1 MAGAVIHATKENW
14 DDEVMKSPIPV
25 LVDFWAEYCKP
36 CRDLAPVLEELAAE
50 LAGRLKIVKV
60 DAQECNDL
68 AGTYRIRALPTL
80 LVIKGG
86 AVQSQMVGGMRK
98 ADLLAKLAPYV

>member
-1 MAGAVIHATKENW
+1 MAGSVTHVNKDNW
-14 DDEVMKSPIPV
+14 DQEVLQSTTPV

-50 LAGRLKIVKV
+50 LIGKLKIVKV

-68 AGTYRIRALPTL
+68 AGVYRVRALPTL
-80 LVIKGG
+80 LIFKGG
-86 AVQSQMVGGMRK
+86 TVQSQTVGGIGK
-98 ADLLAKLAPYV
+98 ADLMAKLEPHL